1 LLKWAGAHW
10 RVNKGPD
17 GERKLQRKVRIWMG
31 QGGAAMLI
39 MYRGF
44 EVVPVKVG
52 DVWQAQI
59 SSGGRP
65 TAATPTCTTEEQ
77 AMREAR
83 KIADGIRD
91 SRRSA

>member
-1 LLKWAGAHW
+1 
-10 RVNKGPD
+10 
-17 GERKLQRKVRIWMG
+17 
-31 QGGAAMLI
+31 MLI

-44 EVVPVKVG
+44 ELVPVKAG
-52 DVWQAQI
+52 DTWQAQI

-65 TAATPTCTTEEQ
+65 TAATPTCATEEQ

-83 KIADGIRD
+83 KIADEIRN

>member
-1 LLKWAGAHW
+1 M
-10 RVNKGPD
+10 V
-17 GERKLQRKVRIWMG
+17 

-44 EVVPVKVG
+44 ELVPVKVG
-52 DVWQAQI
+52 DTWRAQI

-65 TAATPTCTTEEQ
+65 TAATTTCTTEEQ

-83 KIADGIRD
+83 KIADGIRN
-91 SRRSA
+91 SRHSA

>member
-1 LLKWAGAHW
+1 M
-10 RVNKGPD
+10 VD
-17 GERKLQRKVRIWMG
+17 G
-31 QGGAAMLI
+31 GGAMLI

-44 EVVPVKVG
+44 ELVPVKVG
-52 DVWQAQI
+52 DTWQAQI

-65 TAATPTCTTEEQ
+65 TAITPIQTTEEQ